1 MQNKN
6 SFGFGSRLRAAR
18 QRAGLTGAELGIETG
33 ENGKNASK
41 ASVSDWENDRHY
53 PKADQLRA
61 ICIKLKIS
69 ADHLVLGDI
78 KEELNLIH
86 AENVI
91 QSLTDAQRQALLAR
105 MRPSDE
111 SPTSE
116 VEPRVTT
123 ESSSFV
129 HTDTEMTAGKG
140 FRGGG
145 TVRLPV
151 QKEKRNGPISK
162 LADKSPKKSTR

>member
-18 QRAGLTGAELGIETG
+18 QQAGLTGAELGIETG

-78 KEELNLIH
+78 KEELNLLH

-105 MRPSDE
+105 MKPSGE
-111 SPTSE
+111 SSTSE
-116 VEPRVTT
+116 GEPRVSTG
-123 ESSSFV
+123 SSSSV
-129 HTDTEMTAGKG
+129 HNDTEMTAGKG

-145 TVRLPV
+145 IVRPPV
-151 QKEKRNGPISK
+151 QKEKRNGSVTK
-162 LADKSPKKSTR
+162 LADKPPKKSTR